1 MTFFIKNA
9 IHYCAICDISALT
22 FEGAYAII
30 NVGFCDFKEGAQ
42 MSKNTNDYSFDSNTA
57 YEISSA
63 IARKKENRKAANKK
77 LKKKKQ
83 LAAALSVCAVV
94 LVIGAVYLVGL
105 AKNTGRF
112 LDNTFINDVD
122 VSGLNTAQAIAALR
136 DTYSVPSLEID
147 LINGDTVHF
156 DLSDFNYSSD
166 ISTPV
171 KKAQNEQNHALWFTS
186 LFKEQNITIEPKV
199 EYDESKLERQ
209 LRRTV
214 WGNEDTKD
222 ASIAYGENGYYIVP
236 EVYGDTVNIEKLV
249 PFVLDNV
256 KNGVLTMSLTD
267 SDCYSEPAVRTEDL
281 SGKLD
286 MIKEKY
292 DFIITYDFDFAQEYL
307 TGAQVYEWTDENGNI
322 DRAKAESFVSGLA
335 DKYDTFMTTRT
346 FKSTERGEMKLSQG
360 RYSTGQYGWWIDQQ
374 KTVDRLLDHIE
385 EGESMTIDPVYVK
398 LDTGYTYEGF
408 EADRSAT
415 DDIGKTYIEVDL
427 TAQHL
432 WYYEDGELKFET
444 KNIVSGKA
452 TDASRKTPPG
462 IYSVY
467 TKSTNYTMIAPDNSY
482 RAKCSYFMR
491 LSFEGIG
498 LHDLSRGSYGGNT
511 YINNGSHGCI
521 NMMYSEVKQ
530 LYEMVER
537 GTPCIMYY

>member
-1 MTFFIKNA
+1 
-9 IHYCAICDISALT
+9 
-22 FEGAYAII
+22 
-30 NVGFCDFKEGAQ
+30 
-42 MSKNTNDYSFDSNTA
+42 MSKRSDDYSFDSSTS
-57 YEISSA
+57 YDISSA
-63 IARKKENRKAANKK
+63 IAKKKENRKAESRKAARRKK
-77 LKKKKQ
+77 L
-83 LAAALSVCAVV
+83 AAGLTVAAVV
-94 LVIGAVYLVGL
+94 LSLGAVYLAGL
-105 AKNTGRF
+105 SNSAGKF
-112 LDNTFINDVD
+112 LKNTFINDMD
-122 VSGLNTAQAIAALR
+122 VGGMRTADVVNMLKEQYVA
-136 DTYSVPSLEID
+136 PSLEIHKRG
-147 LINGDTVHF
+147 GDVMDV
-156 DLSDFNYSSD
+156 DLSDFGYKVE
-166 ISTPV
+166 IAGPV
-171 KKAQNEQNHALWFTS
+171 REAYNTQNHALWFTS
-186 LFKEQNITIEPKV
+186 LFKTDDISIECEPQ
-199 EYDESKLERQ
+199 YDESKLERQ

-214 WGNEDTKD
+214 WGNIDTKD
-222 ASIAYGENGYYIVP
+222 ASIEYGDGGYYIVP
-236 EVYGDTVNIEKLV
+236 EVYGDTVNIDKLI

-256 KNGVLTMSLTD
+256 KDGNLTMSLD
-267 SDCYSEPAVRTEDL
+267 ESGCYTEPSVKKEDL
-281 SGKLD
+281 SAKLD

-292 DFIITYDFDFAQEYL
+292 DFIIAYDFDYAQEYL
-307 TGAQVYEWTDENGNI
+307 TGAQVYEWTDANGNI
-322 DRAKAESFVSGLA
+322 DRTKAEAFVSGLA

-346 FKSTERGEMKLSQG
+346 FRSTERGEMKLSQG
-360 RYSTGQYGWWIDQQ
+360 RFSTGQYGWWIDQP
-374 KTVDRLLDHIE
+374 KTVDRLLEHIE
-385 EGESMTIDPVYVK
+385 EGESMTIDPVYVQ

-408 EADRSAT
+408 ESDRSPG

-432 WYYEDGELKFET
+432 WYYQDGELKFET

-467 TKSTNYTMIAPDNSY
+467 TKSTNYTMVAPDNSY

>member
-1 MTFFIKNA
+1 
-9 IHYCAICDISALT
+9 
-22 FEGAYAII
+22 
-30 NVGFCDFKEGAQ
+30 